1 MGGNFARRR
10 RSAATAYE
18 ATGVTVADL
27 LDARDRRAERTAP
40 APQRLGAA
48 GLDVIVGCE
57 P

>member
-40 APQRLGAA
+40 APERLGAA
-48 GLDVIVGCE
+48 GLDVIVGCA